1 MTATLLSGPTPRQ
14 TGSLD
19 RLWRDCISVET
30 RVSGSSHGNSRKPLR
45 GGSSLGAT
53 VAEVSR
59 RCEVNAN
66 VLLRWRREMR
76 DDAGQAFAG
85 AGRRDHQQE
94 SDVVELDRKVGR
106 QALVKTM
113 RRQTQI
119 RYICS
124 KTICYLRSNIGP
136 LTEMTRE

>member
-14 TGSLD
+14 TGGLD
-19 RLWRDCISVET
+19 QLRRDCISVGT
-30 RVSGSSHGNSRKPLR
+30 RVGESSHGNSRKPLC

-66 VLLRWRREMR
+66 VLLRGRREMR

-94 SDVVELDRKVGR
+94 SDVVELERKVGR

>member
-1 MTATLLSGPTPRQ
+1 MTATLVSGPTPWQ
-14 TGSLD
+14 TGRPGFSCGGTASLGREAGQRKFAREFKEAAVR
-19 RLWRDCISVET
+19 RLE
-30 RVSGSSHGNSRKPLR
+30 
-45 GGSSLGAT
+45 LGAT

-76 DDAGQAFAG
+76 NDAGQAFAC
-85 AGRRDHQQE
+85 AARRDHQQE
-94 SDVVELDRKVGR
+94 SDVVELERKVGR

-113 RRQTQI
+113 QRQTQI
-119 RYICS
+119 RHICS

-136 LTEMTRE
+136 PRR